1 MHIVILIACVFLGV
15 VVECLYEHLVVG
27 PVISRWGKSPGAVA
41 RLLFIA
47 AALATVVVRAY

>member
-15 VVECLYEHLVVG
+15 VVERLYEHLVVG

-47 AALATVVVRAY
+47 AALATVVVRAH